1 MYRQYRSS
9 VHATTGVTPNSLF
22 LKREVRTKLDL
33 LQPDPEAR
41 VLEEQYQQ
49 KTACGHDQHAR
60 NRQFSVGD
68 SVMAKNFHS
77 GSSWVPATIV
87 SKLGPLS
94 YLIETDD
101 SQVMRRHVDHLKSRS
116 RVNESESQS
125 PTTKRLAWCPLRST
139 TLLRSNC
146 LIAHA

>member
-1 MYRQYRSS
+1 MQTMKQSLKVSQSSGLSLSSRLCDFLLMYRSS

-22 LKREVRTKLDL
+22 LKTVDL
-33 LQPDPEAR
+33 LRPDPEAR
-41 VLEEQYQQ
+41 VLEKQYQQ
-49 KTACGHDQHAR
+49 KTGHDQRAR

-77 GSSWVPATIV
+77 GSSWVPGTIV

-101 SQVMRRHVDHLKSRS
+101 SQVK
-116 RVNESESQS
+116 
-125 PTTKRLAWCPLRST
+125 TCGPLEEQIS
-139 TLLRSNC
+139 S
-146 LIAHA
+146 